1 MLAKLSQSTG
11 LPVLFLKIAYIAVPA
26 LLHAAIVFFVGFVYK
41 AATLSVAKVQARPLC
56 VLLTLLISA
65 SICGICGTAFW
76 DGTHDF
82 FCISSSFYS
91 DTGQLKIMHE
101 IRDIKDIYLSLSLTL
116 AAVNVLFIFLLFRNK
131 EAFSSFKAEL
141 KNLFGRKPVRS
152 EGHDYG

>member
-1 MLAKLSQSTG
+1 MRKIRTYLRRDIQ
-11 LPVLFLKIAYIAVPA
+11 LKA
-26 LLHAAIVFFVGFVYK
+26 
-41 AATLSVAKVQARPLC
+41 AATLSGAKVQARLLC

-65 SICGICGTAFW
+65 SICGYG

-116 AAVNVLFIFLLFRNK
+116 AAVNVLFIFLLFRNQ